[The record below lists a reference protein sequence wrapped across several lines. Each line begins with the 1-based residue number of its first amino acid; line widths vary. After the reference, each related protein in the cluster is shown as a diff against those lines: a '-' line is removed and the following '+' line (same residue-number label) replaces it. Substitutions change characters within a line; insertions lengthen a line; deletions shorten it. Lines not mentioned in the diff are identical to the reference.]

1 MSCGGG
7 SCNTSEGFKGETSE
21 HPCYSSGA
29 HEFARMHI
37 PVAPRC
43 NISCNYCNR
52 KFDCV
57 NESRPGVTSEV
68 LSPEEAFEKFLD
80 VKEKMPNLRVVGI
93 AGPGDA
99 LANIDNTRK
108 SIKLIQSEDDK
119 VIICLST
126 NGLLIPEYFNRI
138 MKLGIKHVTI
148 TINTIRPEV
157 GAKIYRYVYF
167 EGRRYYGEEGASILI
182 KNQLQGLKMLADAGV
197 LCKVNIVMIKGV
209 NDEYI
214 EETVKHVKEL
224 GAVMTNIMPLI
235 PAEGSKFQDK
245 PLVSN
250 HELTAMRKKCGEH
263 LRQMYHCQQCRA
275 DAIGK
280 LTEDRSIEFRKEKI
294 LVNEEEKVEDKK
306 IRLAVSSTTGTIID
320 QHFGHSKEFY
330 IYEYTENKVKFLE
343 SRKVEKYCNG
353 PECET
358 ENKIEKIIGVLNDC
372 QMVLSMRIG
381 YEPKKKLM
389 SNNIIPI
396 ETYDIVENGILEAV
410 KTVI

>member
-7 SCNTSEGFKGETSE
+7 CNTGNEFKGETSE
-21 HPCYSSGA
+21 HPCYSPGA
-29 HEFARMHI
+29 HDFARMHI

-68 LSPEEAFEKFLD
+68 FTPEEAFDKFLD
-80 VKEKMPNLRVVGI
+80 VKSKMPNLRVVGI

-108 SIKLIQSEDDK
+108 SIKLIQSTDDK
-119 VIICLST
+119 TIICLST
-126 NGLLIPEYFNRI
+126 NGLLIPEYFGRI

-157 GAKIYRYVYF
+157 GAKIYRYVFYN
-167 EGRRYYGEEGASILI
+167 GQRYYGEEGASILI
-182 KNQLQGLKMLADAGV
+182 KNQLEGLKMLADAGV
-197 LCKVNIVMIKGV
+197 LCKVNIVMIKGI
-209 NDEYI
+209 NDQYI

-235 PAEGSKFQDK
+235 PAQGSKFQNM
-245 PLVSN
+245 PQVSKVDLN
-250 HELTAMRKKCGEH
+250 AMRMKCGVH
-263 LRQMYHCQQCRA
+263 LKQMYHCQQCRA

-280 LTEDRSIEFRKEKI
+280 LTEDRSIEFRKESTQF
-294 LVNEEEKVEDKK
+294 EEKKK
-306 IRLAVSSTTGTIID
+306 EEAKKVRLAVSSTNGNIID

-330 IYEYTENKVKFLE
+330 IYEYKDEKVEFIE
-343 SRKVEKYCNG
+343 SRKVDKYCNG
-353 PECET
+353 PECDG
-358 ENKIEKIIGVLNDC
+358 ENKIEKIINTLSDC
-372 QMVLSMRIG
+372 QMVLSLRIG
-381 YEPKKKLM
+381 YEPKKKLLLK
-389 SNNIIPI
+389 NIIPV
-396 ETYDIVENGILEAV
+396 ETYDVVTNGILEAV
-410 KTVI
+410 KNVI

>member
-1 MSCGGG
+1 MSCGG
-7 SCNTSEGFKGETSE
+7 SCVTNDEFKGETLE
-21 HPCYSSGA
+21 HPCYNPGA

-68 LSPEEAFEKFLD
+68 LTPEEAFEKFLE
-80 VKEKMPNLRVVGI
+80 VKEKMSNLRVVGI

-108 SIKLIQSEDDK
+108 SIKLIQSVCDK
-119 VIICLST
+119 TIICLST
-126 NGLLIPEYFNRI
+126 NGLLIPTYFDRI
-138 MKLGIKHVTI
+138 INLNIKHVTI

-167 EGRRYYGEEGASILI
+167 EGRRYYGEEGAEILI
-182 KNQLQGLKMLADAGV
+182 KNQLQGLKMLADAGI
-197 LCKVNIVMIKGV
+197 LCKVNIVMIKGI

-214 EETVKHVKEL
+214 EETVKHVKSL
-224 GAVMTNIMPLI
+224 GAAMTNIMPLI
-235 PAEGSKFQDK
+235 PAEGSKFENM

-250 HELTAMRKKCGEH
+250 HELTEMRKKCGIH
-263 LRQMYHCQQCRA
+263 LKQMYHCQQCRA

-280 LTEDRSIEFRKEKI
+280 LTEDRSIEFRKESTKI
-294 LVNEEEKVEDKK
+294 NEEEIIPERK
-306 IRLAVSSTTGTIID
+306 IRLAVSSTSGNIID
-320 QHFGHSKEFY
+320 QHFGHSKQFY
-330 IYEYTENKVKFLE
+330 IFEYEQNKIKFLE
-343 SRKVEKYCNG
+343 ARKVEKYCNG
-353 PECET
+353 AECDT
-358 ENKIEKIIGVLNDC
+358 ENKIEKIISVLNDC

-381 YEPKKKLM
+381 YEPKKKLIL
-389 SNNIIPI
+389 NNIIPI
-396 ETYDIVENGILEAV
+396 ETYDLVEKGILEAV
-410 KTVI
+410 KNVV

>member
-7 SCNTSEGFKGETSE
+7 CSTGNEFKGETLE

-57 NESRPGVTSEV
+57 NESRPGVTSEI
-68 LSPEEAFEKFLD
+68 LTPEEAFDKFLD
-80 VKEKMPNLRVVGI
+80 VKSKMPNLRVVGI

-108 SIKLIQSEDDK
+108 AIKLIQSTDDK
-119 VIICLST
+119 TIICLST
-126 NGLLIPEYFNRI
+126 NGLMVPEYFNRI
-138 MKLGIKHVTI
+138 MKLGVKHITI
-148 TINTIRPEV
+148 TINTIRPEI
-157 GAKIYRYVYF
+157 GAKIYRYVF
-167 EGRRYYGEEGASILI
+167 FNGKRYYGEEGASILI
-182 KNQLQGLKMLADAGV
+182 KNQLDGLKMLADAGV
-197 LCKVNIVMIKGV
+197 LCKVNIVMIKGI

-224 GAVMTNIMPLI
+224 GAAMTNIMPLI
-235 PAEGSKFQDK
+235 PAEGSKFEHMTQ
-245 PLVSN
+245 VSKV
-250 HELTAMRKKCGEH
+250 ELNAMRLKCGQH
-263 LRQMYHCQQCRA
+263 LKQMYHCQQCRA

-280 LTEDRSIEFRKEKI
+280 LSEDRSIEFRKEVSPAK
-294 LVNEEEKVEDKK
+294 EEEKVEEKK
-306 IRLAVSSTTGTIID
+306 VRLAVSSTNGNIID

-330 IYEYTENKVKFLE
+330 IYEYENQSVRFIE
-343 SRKVEKYCNG
+343 SREVDKYCNG
-353 PECET
+353 PECDGED
-358 ENKIEKIIGVLNDC
+358 KIEKIIKTLSDC
-372 QMVLSMRIG
+372 QMVLSLRIG

-389 SNNIIPI
+389 LKNIIPI
-396 ETYDIVENGILEAV
+396 ETYDVVTNGILEAV
-410 KTVI
+410 KNVV

>member
-7 SCNTSEGFKGETSE
+7 CNTKDDFEGETLE

-57 NESRPGVTSEV
+57 NESRPGVTSEI
-68 LSPEEAFEKFLD
+68 LTPEEAFEKFLD

-108 SIKLIQSEDDK
+108 SIKLIQSADEK
-119 VIICLST
+119 TIICLST

-138 MKLGIKHVTI
+138 MKLGIKHITI
-148 TINTIRPEV
+148 TINTIRPEI
-157 GAKIYRYVYF
+157 GAKIYRYVF
-167 EGRRYYGEEGASILI
+167 IDGKRYYGEEGAGILI
-182 KNQLQGLKMLADAGV
+182 KNQLAGLKMLADAGV

-224 GAVMTNIMPLI
+224 GAAMTNIMPLI
-235 PAEGSKFQDK
+235 PTEGTKFENM
-245 PLVSN
+245 PLVST
-250 HELTAMRKKCGEH
+250 HELNAMRVKCGIH
-263 LRQMYHCQQCRA
+263 LKQMYHCQQCRA

-280 LTEDRSIEFRKEKI
+280 LTEDRSIEFRKEKAEKI
-294 LVNEEEKVEDKK
+294 DEVKVEEKK
-306 IRLAVSSTTGTIID
+306 IRLAVSTTTGNIID

-330 IYEYTENKVKFLE
+330 IYEYKNNEVKFLE
-343 SRKVEKYCNG
+343 SRGVEKYCNG
-353 PECET
+353 PECDG
-358 ENKIEKIIGVLNDC
+358 ENKIEKIIGALSDC
-372 QMVLSMRIG
+372 QMVLSLRIG
-381 YEPKKKLM
+381 HEPKKKLLL
-389 SNNIIPI
+389 NNIIPI
-396 ETYDIVENGILEAV
+396 ETYDIVKNGILEAIKNV
-410 KTVI
+410 V